1 MEKTDTTDNLRE
13 QVELGLQKAYEKMV
27 AFKKMHNSPLI
38 VSENG
43 KVIAIPPEEISPTIE
58 AKG

>member
-1 MEKTDTTDNLRE
+1 MESKERFSELE
-13 QVELGLQKAYEKMV
+13 QQLEIGVKKSYEKLV

-43 KVIAIPPEEISPTIE
+43 KVVAIPPDEIPPTRE
-58 AKG
+58 VKG